1 MARDFVGFRLV
12 PSSSVEI
19 FPIPFIQ
26 KESHRKKN
34 PKQINKEFFFYKSG
48 SWDSL
53 VSHNRVLFFH
63 WTMRNGDDPHWS
75 IVPQSDSSSS
85 SYSSSFSSSSSSSS
99 SSFASS
105 TATSPSTVAPKTQ
118 RKGDFCS
125 RGPYWL
131 RHYATSEKY
140 QKKRR
145 RKEMNGNSFH
155 SSISINTFP
164 LPYNSRHRHFF
175 AKMESKV
182 SFKTI
187 HFLHD

>member
-12 PSSSVEI
+12 PSSSVES

-85 SYSSSFSSSSSSSS
+85 S
-99 SSFASS
+99 SFASS

-140 QKKRR
+140 QKKEEE
-145 RKEMNGNSFH
+145 K
-155 SSISINTFP
+155 
-164 LPYNSRHRHFF
+164 
-175 AKMESKV
+175 K
-182 SFKTI
+182 
-187 HFLHD
+187 